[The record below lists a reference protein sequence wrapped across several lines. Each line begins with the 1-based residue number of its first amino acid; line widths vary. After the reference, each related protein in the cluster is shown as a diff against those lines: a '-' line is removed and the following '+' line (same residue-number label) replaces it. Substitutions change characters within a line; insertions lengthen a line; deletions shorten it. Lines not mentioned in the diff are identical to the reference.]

1 MNKNFIFLGISF
13 VIARNRQDSESV
25 ERGSGI
31 WAELRSSISL
41 AHHRPRRCNL
51 GVERDAQDQ
60 LFASWPRLSEPGA
73 REELQIPI
81 ENIYIFSHI
90 SNLSNNP
97 SSRSN
102 MTTGRP
108 QINTISD
115 NRLSHFLLYPQIN
128 KLIRWLRKNFIRALS
143 AQLCENLYQILICRA
158 QLRKFWF
165 LYLRNASR
173 AGHKSLQ
180 SYVGVNKRVKLMRG
194 MIVSQKKDS
203 SLLIIHKI
211 SAIVLEK
218 LGVHLIGSRAI
229 ILATLTAYCDFG
241 VSFLVNIFCWS
252 FDHKN

>member
-81 ENIYIFSHI
+81 ENIYIYIFSHI

-128 KLIRWLRKNFIRALS
+128 KLIRWLMKKFYQSSISS
-143 AQLCENLYQILICRA
+143 A
-158 QLRKFWF
+158 LRKFISNF
-165 LYLRNASR
+165 NLPSSAQKILIFCTCETQVVP
-173 AGHKSLQ
+173 GTK
-180 SYVGVNKRVKLMRG
+180 
-194 MIVSQKKDS
+194 VSNRMLVWTSGS
-203 SLLIIHKI
+203 SLWEAWLSVRRRIRPC
-211 SAIVLEK
+211 S
-218 LGVHLIGSRAI
+218 
-229 ILATLTAYCDFG
+229 
-241 VSFLVNIFCWS
+241 
-252 FDHKN
+252 